1 MEVMRGVRSEQKLE
15 EAMRTIFITAA
26 IALVAT
32 QSFAISRLNP
42 QSMTCERARA
52 TIHNQ
57 GAVIFRWTSPRGLPI
72 YDRFIR
78 NSRYCE
84 ANEYAEWKN
93 IPTRDDRSCPVL
105 ACRNLD
111 LRPGSGFFIPDN
123 SL

>member
-1 MEVMRGVRSEQKLE
+1 MK
-15 EAMRTIFITAA
+15 TIVITVA
-26 IALVAT
+26 IALFAT

-42 QSMTCERARA
+42 LSMSCASARA

-57 GAVIFRWTSPRGLPI
+57 GAVIFRWTSPRGLPL

-84 ANEYAEWKN
+84 ANEYAERKN
-93 IPTRDDRSCPVL
+93 IPRRDDRSCPVL